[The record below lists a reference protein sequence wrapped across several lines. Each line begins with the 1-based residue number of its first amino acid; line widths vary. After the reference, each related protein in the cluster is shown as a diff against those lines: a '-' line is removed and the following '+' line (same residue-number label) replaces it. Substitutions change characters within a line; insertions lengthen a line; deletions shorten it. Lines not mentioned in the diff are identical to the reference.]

1 MAKKAVDAAFPEET
15 KHEQAA
21 EEPTRV
27 TRRPFA
33 VWEVG
38 GETYRLKLTT
48 SDIME
53 LEKRYGTNLLDVIS
67 PDTDTGMPA
76 LAVMLDITHTAAQ
89 KFHHGLKRT
98 DLVDLFDRYVDDGGS
113 QLDFYMQ
120 VFTDI
125 FVVSGFFSK
134 ARVERM
140 QEALGTLNSDQ

>member
-1 MAKKAVDAAFPEET
+1 MAKKAIEAAFPEE
-15 KHEQAA
+15 KKNEQAA

-38 GETYRLKLTT
+38 DETYKLKLTT

-89 KFHHGLKRT
+89 KYHHGLKRS

-113 QLDFYMQ
+113 QFDFYLS

-140 QEALGTLNSDQ
+140 QNSLGALNDEQ